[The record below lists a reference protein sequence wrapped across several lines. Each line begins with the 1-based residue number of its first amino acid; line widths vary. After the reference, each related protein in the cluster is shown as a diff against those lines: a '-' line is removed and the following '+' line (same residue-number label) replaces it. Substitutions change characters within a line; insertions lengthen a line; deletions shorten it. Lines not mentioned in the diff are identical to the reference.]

1 MTDSNFFHQLRL
13 LTPADPPL
21 KSAAAAVE
29 PRTCFVSE
37 RRPNKTAFLLVWW
50 VRLCRDASL
59 WGEPFI
65 RSAAPPT
72 RSLPTPRPHINNLC
86 RLCHECVRAC
96 VEVYMWF
103 GGLWKAFP
111 LCGPCFHFL
120 LGKKKKKSSQTSK
133 RVVWAGRL
141 CWWLLCREYLDSQ
154 MLLAT
159 FFSSMVAGKQTNWR
173 FWS

>member
-120 LGKKKKKSSQTSK
+120 LGKKKKKNPPRPRKELFEPVGYVGDFCVENIWTHRCFWQ
-133 RVVWAGRL
+133 L
-141 CWWLLCREYLDSQ
+141 
-154 MLLAT
+154 
-159 FFSSMVAGKQTNWR
+159 FSVPW
-173 FWS
+173 